1 MYKKAVAG
9 LVLAEIIFGVIFV
22 GIMVINKEQNYMER
36 MMFEV
41 ELNQVLFAEEKEY
54 MVEISKVMSSRPRV
68 LTYAVME
75 QTEEIVSEVIEEPET
90 IVLSAEDYENLL
102 RIVEAEAGGE
112 DEMGKI
118 LVANVVMNRVE
129 CENFPD
135 SITEV
140 IFQKSNGV
148 AQFSPISDGRFYK
161 VVVSDATRQ
170 AVDKALEG
178 EDYSQGALY
187 FAARKYADAEN
198 MQWFDESLVFLFEH
212 GGHEFF
218 MQ

>member
-1 MYKKAVAG
+1 MYKKAVAA
-9 LVLAEIIFGVIFV
+9 LVLAEIIFGIIFI
-22 GIMVINKEQNYMER
+22 GIVFMNRETDYLEKTV
-36 MMFEV
+36 FEV
-41 ELNQVLFAEEKEY
+41 ELNQVLMANEKEY
-54 MVEISKVMSSRPRV
+54 MVEISRVMSSKQRV
-68 LTYAVME
+68 LTYVLMDKAV
-75 QTEEIVSEVIEEPET
+75 EEPEVVVERR
-90 IVLSAEDYENLL
+90 IISEEDYQNLL

-112 DEMGKI
+112 DEIGKI
-118 LVANVVMNRVE
+118 LVANVVLNRVE
-129 CENFPD
+129 NESFPD

-140 IFQKSNGV
+140 IFQKCNGV

-187 FAARKYADAEN
+187 FAARKYADSEN
-198 MQWFDESLVFLFEH
+198 MQWFDENLLFLFEH

-218 MQ
+218 AQ